1 MDTLD
6 LLKKLV
12 ALPSV
17 NPRCIRH
24 RDDLT
29 GETRVAD
36 FLCALAAENGIEARR
51 IETVAGRPTVIWDL
65 PADNGDPGAPLLACF
80 AHIDT
85 VWVPEMPD
93 PFRVRLEDDG
103 FYHGLGVTDD
113 KMYGG

>member
-65 PADNGDPGAPLLACF
+65 PLPV
-80 AHIDT
+80 
-85 VWVPEMPD
+85 VWVPT
-93 PFRVRLEDDG
+93 VRA
-103 FYHGLGVTDD
+103 
-113 KMYGG
+113 